1 MCSCSWSTDPSP
13 HRQSPPWS
21 VAEAQSQVVYLITA
35 SFAAMHIAIL
45 SRFEHQWVYV
55 NTFVVTHS
63 THRNADLQQSKKNV
77 PLRKLQT
84 GSSYGAVHE
93 VMWAED
99 TGVTACT
106 SMFDT
111 EHVTQMP
118 CVSGWTVT
126 VNTSSRLIL
135 GTVPRT
141 TSNT

>member
-21 VAEAQSQVVYLITA
+21 VAEAQNQVVYLITA

-55 NTFVVTHS
+55 NTFVVVHS

-93 VMWAED
+93 VMWERRLVSQLAP
-99 TGVTACT
+99 AC
-106 SMFDT
+106 
-111 EHVTQMP
+111 
-118 CVSGWTVT
+118 
-126 VNTSSRLIL
+126 LIQNMSL
-135 GTVPRT
+135 KCHSYQGELLP
-141 TSNT
+141 